1 MQRVQEVAG
10 RVLASVERA
19 VVGKRAEIRY
29 LLAAL
34 LANRHVLIEDV
45 PGVGK
50 TTMVRALAR
59 SIDCTFRRIQFTPDL
74 LPSDITGLSVYDPA
88 TRQFT
93 FRPGPIHSQVVLAD
107 EINRTSPKTQSAL
120 LEAMEEGQVT
130 VDGQTYPLPR
140 PFFVLATQN
149 PIEYEGTFPLPESQ
163 LDRFGLRIRLGYP
176 RPAEERAILDL
187 HHGGRPVDAVEPVT
201 TAEEILEL
209 QQLVTQVH
217 VDDSIKDYL
226 VRIIQATRVHSAV
239 YLGASP
245 RASLSL
251 YRLSQALAAID
262 GRTFVL
268 PDDVKELAPLVLAH
282 RLVLQPEARW
292 QDTDPEAVVRDVL
305 EHVPAPVERRA
316 ERRIGGLLGRLG
328 PA

>member
-1 MQRVQEVAG
+1 MEKVQAVAEK
-10 RVLASVERA
+10 VIANVQRA
-19 VVGKRAEIRY
+19 VIGKTAEIRY
-29 LLAAL
+29 LFVAL

-74 LPSDITGLSVYDPA
+74 LPSDIVGLSVYDPGQ
-88 TRQFT
+88 REFT

-130 VDGQTYPLPR
+130 VDGQTHPLPR

-176 RPAEERAILDL
+176 RPADERAILEL
-187 HHGGRPVDAVEPVT
+187 HHGSRPVDGLEPVT
-201 TAEEILEL
+201 SADEILRL
-209 QQLVTQVH
+209 QEQVSAVY
-217 VDDSIKDYL
+217 VDDSVKDYL
-226 VRIIQATRVHSAV
+226 VRIVQATRTHRAV

-251 YRLSQALAAID
+251 YRLSQALAAVR
-262 GRTFVL
+262 GRDYVL
-268 PDDVKELAPLVLAH
+268 PDDVKQLAPLVLAH

-292 QDTDPEAVVRDVL
+292 QETEPEAVVREVL
-305 EHVPAPVERRA
+305 ERVPAPVDRRVPDVFT
-316 ERRIGGLLGRLG
+316 R
-328 PA
+328 P

>member
-1 MQRVQEVAG
+1 MERVQDIAG
-10 RVLASVERA
+10 KIIANVERA

-29 LLAAL
+29 LLVAL

-74 LPSDITGLSVYDPA
+74 LPSDIVGLSVYDPA
-88 TRQFT
+88 TKQFT

-176 RPAEERAILDL
+176 RPAEEREILER
-187 HHGGRPVDAVEPVT
+187 HHAARPVDALEPVT
-201 TAEEILEL
+201 TAAEILEL
-209 QQLVTQVH
+209 QQLVTTVRME
-217 VDDSIKDYL
+217 DSVKDYL
-226 VRIIQATRVHSAV
+226 IRVVQATRNHSAV

-251 YRLSQALAAID
+251 YRLSQALAAVL
-262 GRTFVL
+262 GRDYVL
-268 PDDVKELAPLVLAH
+268 PDDIKQLAPLVLAH

-292 QDTDPEAVVRDVL
+292 QGTEPETIVNEILAS
-305 EHVPAPVERRA
+305 VPVPVEQRGRRLFA
-316 ERRIGGLLGRLG
+316 R
-328 PA
+328 P

>member
-29 LLAAL
+29 LFAAL

-74 LPSDITGLSVYDPA
+74 LPSDITGLSVYDPS
-88 TRQFT
+88 TRRFT

-176 RPAEERAILDL
+176 GPAEERAILDL
-187 HHGGRPVDAVEPVT
+187 HHAGRPVDAVEPVT
-201 TAEEILEL
+201 TADEIVEL
-209 QQLVTQVH
+209 QQRVTQVH
-217 VDDSIKDYL
+217 VADSVKDYV
-226 VRIIQATRVHSAV
+226 VRIVQATRVHGAV

-251 YRLSQALAAID
+251 YRLSQALAAMD
-262 GRTFVL
+262 GRDYVL

-282 RLVLQPEARW
+282 RLVLHPEARW
-292 QDTDPEAVVRDVL
+292 QETDPEAVVRDVL
-305 EHVPAPVERRA
+305 EHVPAPVERRV
-316 ERRIGGLLGRLG
+316 GGLLGRR
-328 PA
+328 